1 MKRWNNLLASASQP
15 EISINGNA
23 TLYADLG
30 TSYVAAPAPNITPRT
45 IFPVLSEPVLV
56 KQTEAILQKYA
67 DLASNVGVT
76 VESSGAVSAS
86 EAVKDPPVL
95 LLKPQVDTPV
105 VSYVDPAI
113 SGADVIPA
121 SNVPGKAAPAS
132 NLDTT
137 PAAAQTKSSDKT
149 MIYMLL
155 GGAAAGLLILL
166 LKK

>member
-95 LLKPQVDTPV
+95 LLKPP
-105 VSYVDPAI
+105 I